1 MEFIRKYKIII
12 VLLFLLVCYG
22 IFSFMRDQKDTSDH
36 VVNSLYS
43 SDERIYHDYLG
54 EDDQLMYDF
63 ILDSS
68 IKHKTKLVID
78 MDKFHCVDY
87 EDCADIIR
95 YANEAIYVDHPELMN
110 YAGYSWH
117 YSHNKFVLTLLPA
130 YHLSYKDYYGVW
142 KIEDYL
148 SKIEKETEGMSD
160 QEKIIYVYDW
170 IGSHSDYDYYFTY
183 TSKNQSIYNV
193 FVKKNAV
200 CAGFAK
206 ASQIIFSRI
215 GIESYI
221 VNGESEDYH
230 MWNIVKY
237 EDHYYYFDS
246 TIAVGYQ
253 KDSTH
258 YYEGL
263 KQEYMNS
270 YQAFY
275 PDWYPEVQNTNMFEI

>member
-1 MEFIRKYKIII
+1 MRWILNHKVIVIF
-12 VLLFLLVCYG
+12 VLLCLSYGGFLYA
-22 IFSFMRDQKDTSDH
+22 RDHKDTSDH
-36 VVNSLYS
+36 YVNSLYQ
-43 SDERIYHDYLG
+43 SDERIYHNFLG
-54 EDDQLMYDF
+54 EDDQLMYDL

-68 IKHKTKLVID
+68 IKHKTSMVID
-78 MDKFHCVDY
+78 MDQYHCVDY
-87 EDCADIIR
+87 SDCGDIIN
-95 YANEAIYVDHPELMN
+95 YASEAIYVDHPELMN

-117 YSHNKFVLTLLPA
+117 YSHNKFVLNLHPS
-130 YHLSYKDYYGVW
+130 YRLSYKDYYGVW
-142 KIEDYL
+142 RIENYL
-148 SKIEKETEGMSD
+148 SQIEKATQNMND

-170 IGSHSDYDYYFTY
+170 IGKHSDYDYYFTY

-237 EDHYYYFDS
+237 NDHYYYYDS

-253 KDSTH
+253 TKSPH
-258 YYEGL
+258 YYDGL
-263 KQEYMNS
+263 RQESMNH
-270 YQAFY
+270 YQSFHD
-275 PDWYPEVQNTNMFEI
+275 DWYPSVEVTNMFEI